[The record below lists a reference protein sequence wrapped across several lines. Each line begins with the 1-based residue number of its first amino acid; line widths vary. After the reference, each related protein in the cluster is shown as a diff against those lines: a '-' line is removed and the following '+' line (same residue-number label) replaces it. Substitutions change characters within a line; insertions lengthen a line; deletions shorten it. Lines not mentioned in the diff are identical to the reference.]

1 MITVENETEE
11 VLHKIKE
18 MSQTFIKTVKKKFK
32 IDLDYSEES
41 LVIADDIITLFFK
54 KHRDH
59 FYQAAV
65 LIGCYLGEVIIKN
78 LGGKWLND
86 HSIKKVGKTKII
98 IKPIL
103 KAKKRLASGL
113 AESLVTYYRT
123 LKTNSCF
130 SLRFAEDNKKIET
143 FRKILVKNKWDE
155 ELILRMFNHAE
166 SKYVSE
172 EAADILSRIHSP
184 KAVDKLIKA
193 LDSSTEFAYYAA
205 IALQGFSLKKLY
217 KPLMTALRKAKNNAV
232 KMQIL
237 LALGNL
243 KNTSCIDEIIGYL
256 NDEDELL
263 SYYASIAIGKIGGDK
278 ALKYL
283 LNILGGL
290 RKGRRLYAVS
300 SLEIMQD
307 KRSVPA
313 LIEALFSRD
322 DQIRE
327 ASARALQFVA
337 DIRAYKPLLY
347 LFKEPS
353 ANLRILAAYALAN
366 IDKKKALGAI
376 KELLNDKV
384 ELVRQHADNIIR
396 HIESDNELMIK
407 CV

>member
-1 MITVENETEE
+1 MLTVENESQE

-18 MSQTFIKTVKKKFK
+18 MAETFIKTTKKKFK
-32 IDLDYSEES
+32 LELDYSEES
-41 LVIADDIITLFFK
+41 LVIADDLITLFFK
-54 KHRDH
+54 KHRNH

-86 HSIKKVGKTKII
+86 HSIKKVGKTKIL

-113 AESLVTYYRT
+113 TESLVTYYRM
-123 LKTNSCF
+123 LKSNSCF
-130 SLRFAEDNKKIET
+130 DLKFAEDADKIEKY
-143 FRKILVKNKWDE
+143 RKILVKNKWDE
-155 ELILRMFNHAE
+155 ELLKRMFNHAE
-166 SKYVSE
+166 SRYVNE
-172 EAADILSRIHSP
+172 EAADLLSRIHSL
-184 KAVDKLIKA
+184 KVVDKLTKA
-193 LDSSTEFAYYAA
+193 LSLNNDFAYYAA
-205 IALQGFSLKKLY
+205 IALQGFDLKKLY
-217 KPLMTALRKAKNNAV
+217 KPLMSALKKAKNNAV

-256 NDEDELL
+256 NNEDELL

-283 LNILGGL
+283 LDILGGL
-290 RKGRRLYAVS
+290 RKGRRLYAIS

-337 DIRAYKPLLY
+337 DIRAYKPLQY
-347 LFKEPS
+347 LLKEPS

-366 IDKKKALGAI
+366 IDREKALESV
-376 KELLNDKV
+376 KELLKDDV
-384 ELVRQHADNIIR
+384 ELVRQHADNIIK
-396 HIESDNELMIK
+396 HIESDNKLMIK